1 VTEGGGTT
9 GFGRGRSSA
18 ADGNAGN
25 AASGASGDPPGGPAT
40 DGAGGSAGTV
50 ELGRDEFAADRPGKR
65 DRLARFY
72 RVISYLAAHREGATV
87 DAVAGFV
94 GMSRRTVYRDLQA
107 LEGEIGIPLWSE
119 GGRWGIVEGA
129 FLPPLR
135 LTLDEAVAFFFAA
148 RLTAQFADRYDPD
161 MGAAFQKL
169 AEILPPAVARHLERT
184 IDVLASRP
192 PDERM
197 TRHLRLLARA
207 WAQRRVVELTYNAAH
222 GPGRPPRRAR
232 VHPYLLEASPT
243 TRALYLMG
251 FDESRGAVRTFKLQR
266 ILELSLAVET
276 FEAPEP
282 GDVQEGQ
289 DRAWGVI
296 ADQEEV
302 EVVLRFDAA
311 IAGQVA
317 ETTWH
322 PTERVVLDDD
332 GSVLWRARVPGTIE
346 IRRWILSWGSQV
358 EVLEPAEL
366 RDEVAAT
373 YRAAAARY

>member
-1 VTEGGGTT
+1 MPPSGPSERGTAPERP
-9 GFGRGRSSA
+9 RGHP
-18 ADGNAGN
+18 
-25 AASGASGDPPGGPAT
+25 GDP
-40 DGAGGSAGTV
+40 AGGRHSAVDDLSDPTFD
-50 ELGRDEFAADRPGKR
+50 RAAKH

-72 RVISYLAAHREGATV
+72 RVVRYLGAHPEGATV

-119 GGRWGIVEGA
+119 GGRWGIVAGA

-169 AEILPPAVARHLERT
+169 AEILPPVVARHLERT

-192 PDERM
+192 PDERL

-207 WAQRRVVELTYNAAH
+207 WAERRVVELTYNVATH
-222 GPGRPPRRAR
+222 SPGRPPRRAR
-232 VHPYLLEASPT
+232 VHPYLLEASAT

-251 FDESRGAVRTFKLQR
+251 FDESRGAIRTFKLQR
-266 ILELSLAVET
+266 IMDLSVAPGS
-276 FEAPEP
+276 FEPP
-282 GDVQEGQ
+282 DPRVVQEGL

-302 EVVLRFDAA
+302 EVVLRFDPA
-311 IAGQVA
+311 IASLVT

-322 PTERVVLDDD
+322 PTERVAREAD
-332 GSVLWRARVPGTIE
+332 GSVLRRARVPGTIE

-358 EVLEPAEL
+358 EVLEPPEL
-366 RDEVAAT
+366 RDEIAAT